1 MIIAALA
8 LDIEKLVWHNLLKH
22 AEEEL
27 QQVHEQMLLTND
39 VKSELCSASALIVN
53 LKAELASLDH
63 ATSELEEPRS
73 HIEKSREGVCSLQIQ
88 LSTLEC
94 QLEREKAAL
103 STLREREGSVSVSI
117 SSLEAQLNSVNF
129 ELELIQERKEVTK
142 KMAGD
147 EQAKLREAS
156 KEAERVKQV
165 ANTAYEELRKAKED
179 ATRAKA
185 EATPMELR
193 LIETAKVSLAL
204 ACSEVKSLPGS
215 REESS
220 GVTLPFEG
228 CNALSEKAKEA
239 EEQAK
244 RRTISAIELME
255 AVKRSESRSL
265 EKLEKAK
272 QTSEAKKKELRAAM
286 ERVEKFEEERL
297 LMEQELQ
304 KPTEEHGGGFD
315 GFPVLEGT
323 GEPPGNSLCETH
335 AENSKESPRGLV
347 ERAIY
352 DAKVQSH
359 KKKSSQCCMYGIIDP
374 LSTFFFAMQSYDGGK
389 WKQGSMDRDRTQGGS
404 WFRFLTRINGRSPPR
419 PCATYPNVENGLVI
433 TSSLMLNRKISAN
446 AFMLCVSLSVLCCS
460 SWLGWYTPTTSPV
473 TAACS

>member
-193 LIETAKVSLAL
+193 LVAIDLVRMLNQRMLSTECSSDADVDLIPYSYRRITTLEIETAKVSLAL

-359 KKKSSQCCMYGIIDP
+359 K
-374 LSTFFFAMQSYDGGK
+374 
-389 WKQGSMDRDRTQGGS
+389 
-404 WFRFLTRINGRSPPR
+404 
-419 PCATYPNVENGLVI
+419 
-433 TSSLMLNRKISAN
+433 
-446 AFMLCVSLSVLCCS
+446 
-460 SWLGWYTPTTSPV
+460 
-473 TAACS
+473 